1 MSIDTILSQH
11 KAWLDKAT
19 AALASRNVAT
29 SDLTAPLQAKQQ
41 IVDKLSA
48 RIDDLTRQ
56 KSAAVSRYDS
66 AIADAKGLQAKLQQ
80 DLKATST
87 LLQPV
92 LTPDKPP
99 ASPQPPT

>member
-19 AALASRNVAT
+19 AALASRNVAA

-41 IVDKLSA
+41 LVDKLSA

-56 KSAAVSRYDS
+56 KAAAVARYDG

-99 ASPQPPT
+99 GSPQPPT

>member
-19 AALASRNVAT
+19 AALATRSVAT

-41 IVDKLSA
+41 LVDKLSA

-56 KSAAVSRYDS
+56 KAAAVARYDG
-66 AIADAKGLQAKLQQ
+66 AIAEAKGLQAKALQ
-80 DLKATST
+80 DLKATGT

-99 ASPQPPT
+99 GSPQPPT